1 MCSSKSSPSEII
13 EQVKL
18 IAEPMKN
25 IPPWLGPFLKKT
37 FFGSCMVH
45 AELQKNDLNKYCIT
59 CDLDLCRYCISTNK
73 HNDHELL
80 KIYRH
85 VYKDVVPLE
94 EMENHVDC
102 AKIQNDEDGEESIA
116 FTRQDPTILSLSSS
130 SSSSY
135 FRFFCPYQPFCNFYS
150 TNVSSYTP
158 NNHNNESNTKK
169 TNLSNCDKTI
179 YADIDDIQNL
189 PSLIG
194 TFPFLWNIKGRNNKM
209 KNNLKKE

>member
-1 MCSSKSSPSEII
+1 MASSNSIFRKLKKEEAEEKQKGKMCSSKSSPSEII

-18 IAEPMKN
+18 VAEPMKN
-25 IPPWLGPFLKKT
+25 IPPWLGSFLKRT

-102 AKIQNDEDGEESIA
+102 AKIQPYKCNKKWVIA
-116 FTRQDPTILSLSSS
+116 LNPLPHCGSGSLIAGDPTCYTCKRRLNDPGQ
-130 SSSSY
+130 
-135 FRFFCPYQPFCNFYS
+135 FRFCCIACQVEVVCRKNEISLGTIEMKHKRKRKGIPHRAPF
-150 TNVSSYTP
+150 
-158 NNHNNESNTKK
+158 K
-169 TNLSNCDKTI
+169 
-179 YADIDDIQNL
+179 
-189 PSLIG
+189 
-194 TFPFLWNIKGRNNKM
+194 
-209 KNNLKKE
+209 